1 MLFEDMGG
9 YGDIE
14 NPGDIPVWK
23 ISLLKL
29 NLPLSFFFP
38 SMLDF
43 IFFIFCPCQKLWMEI
58 EASCT
63 GVG

>member
-29 NLPLSFFFP
+29 NLPLSFFF
-38 SMLDF
+38 SLH
-43 IFFIFCPCQKLWMEI
+43 
-58 EASCT
+58 
-63 GVG
+63 VGFYILYFLPMSETVDGN